1 MVAVKHVA
9 AKAAAKVATKAA
21 KAATTDAFK
30 KVWVIYEWSKK
41 DSIMRLFVEK
51 QLALKNLKGDQQAQL
66 DVLHR
71 EIDLRVALLKRVA
84 LLEARKSS
92 DKARKSSDDD
102 EDT

>member
-1 MVAVKHVA
+1 MVAVKHGANAA
-9 AKAAAKVATKAA
+9 AKAAKAATKAA
-21 KAATTDAFK
+21 KAATTGAFK
-30 KVWVIYEWSKK
+30 KVWEIYEWSEK

-71 EIDLRVALLKRVA
+71 EIDLRVALLK
-84 LLEARKSS
+84 ARKSS